1 MFSMN
6 SLDET
11 AEKVLLIEIIGILE
25 ALESNAISLNEA
37 ENICFSP
44 YIQKKLKEKKC
55 NPEILEI
62 VERGCELEDIKS
74 LIPESYYKNI
84 ADLKNLGLALVGK
97 YPFIHSSFWRE

>member
-1 MFSMN
+1 MN

-11 AEKVLLIEIIGILE
+11 TEKVLLIEIVGILE

-44 YIQKKLKEKKC
+44 YIQKKL

>member
-1 MFSMN
+1 MN

-11 AEKVLLIEIIGILE
+11 TEKVLLIEIVGILE

-44 YIQKKLKEKKC
+44 YIKKKLKEKKF

>member
-1 MFSMN
+1 MN

-11 AEKVLLIEIIGILE
+11 AEKFLLIGIIGILE
-25 ALESNAISLNEA
+25 ALESNVISLNEA

-74 LIPESYYKNI
+74 ESYYKNI